1 MPRLPLDPSDYYRN
15 PYVGATAL
23 PAAFM
28 PGDDDDPD
36 EPETDWMGSYPAS
49 LPVGSPAAAPPSA
62 TEAAPVSRQKS
73 PAELRSQEDY
83 DKLRTELSAPPTM
96 TQPKWWQGAAAG
108 LAGFGAG
115 WSNAAGRTRHPID
128 IGAMQD
134 SIMHPGYKQRLQEWQ
149 SRVGPLQQIA
159 TLDRSQADQE
169 RRSRG
174 LDIQEDWNKARA
186 NKDNALAKWWQNRP
200 YPTPKVAET
209 QADRI
214 QRVEAAKKAGYKID
228 DNMAN
233 YFIVNGNLTG
243 FAGTLANPDKPDAPF
258 TLAPG
263 AQRRDPSG
271 KLIAENPRPPKEEN
285 PLAEILRQQH
295 IEENERK
302 TSAAINK
309 TKADTEDRVR
319 VERERLLKPLLTQYA
334 ASSEADLYTIK
345 NPERKAKAIAA
356 LHGINQGLA
365 AALQR
370 AQNEYAD
377 AIRAHGGQAV
387 NYTVDPLTLASTP
400 RK

>member
-243 FAGTLANPDKPDAPF
+243 FAGTLA
-258 TLAPG
+258 
-263 AQRRDPSG
+263 
-271 KLIAENPRPPKEEN
+271 
-285 PLAEILRQQH
+285 
-295 IEENERK
+295 
-302 TSAAINK
+302 
-309 TKADTEDRVR
+309 
-319 VERERLLKPLLTQYA
+319 
-334 ASSEADLYTIK
+334 
-345 NPERKAKAIAA
+345 